1 MTSITKHLILQI
13 RNGHLQFL
21 MELQQ
26 RICILQWALML
37 MVGQKEQLQF
47 VQQVVI
53 RLEKHQI
60 SLKKVLNF
68 LQMKQKE
75 YFT

>member
-1 MTSITKHLILQI
+1 MLQI
-13 RNGHLQFL
+13 RNGYLQFL
-21 MELQQ
+21 MEPQQ
-26 RICILQWALML
+26 RICILQRASVL

-60 SLKKVLNF
+60 CLKKVLDF